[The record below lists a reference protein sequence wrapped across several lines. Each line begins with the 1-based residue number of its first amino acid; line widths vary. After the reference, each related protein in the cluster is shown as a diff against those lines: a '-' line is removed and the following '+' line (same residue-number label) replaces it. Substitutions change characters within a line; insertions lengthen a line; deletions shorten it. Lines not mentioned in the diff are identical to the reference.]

1 MEKHKQIIAKN
12 KKKKKNKLAFKKSE
26 QQTAL
31 VLVNAEVAVL
41 KTK

>member
-12 KKKKKNKLAFKKSE
+12 KKKKNKLAFKKSE